1 MKLNFYED
9 LEQME
14 YIRKFNEN
22 KNKNK
27 KQWRNIMIDE
37 LNWNCSIE
45 RMICYFIEANRKIF
59 SQIHKRR
66 IIIIFKIK
74 SLRKLI

>member
-1 MKLNFYED
+1 MKLNLIAMITIIIIISLFGIGILLCLIIIWSDQCTTPEEQYYED

-27 KQWRNIMIDE
+27 K
-37 LNWNCSIE
+37 
-45 RMICYFIEANRKIF
+45 
-59 SQIHKRR
+59 
-66 IIIIFKIK
+66 
-74 SLRKLI
+74 

>member
-1 MKLNFYED
+1 MNLDLIAMITMLIIMSLFGIGILLCLIIIWSDQCTTPEEQYYED

-27 KQWRNIMIDE
+27 K
-37 LNWNCSIE
+37 
-45 RMICYFIEANRKIF
+45 
-59 SQIHKRR
+59 
-66 IIIIFKIK
+66 
-74 SLRKLI
+74 

>member
-27 KQWRNIMIDE
+27 KSNGGI
-37 LNWNCSIE
+37 L
-45 RMICYFIEANRKIF
+45 
-59 SQIHKRR
+59 
-66 IIIIFKIK
+66 
-74 SLRKLI
+74 

>member
-1 MKLNFYED
+1 MKLNLIAMITIIIIISLFGIVIFLYLIIIWSDQCTTPEEQYYED

-27 KQWRNIMIDE
+27 K
-37 LNWNCSIE
+37 
-45 RMICYFIEANRKIF
+45 
-59 SQIHKRR
+59 
-66 IIIIFKIK
+66 
-74 SLRKLI
+74 

>member
-1 MKLNFYED
+1 MKLNLIAMITIIIIISLFGIGIFLYLIIIWSDWCTTPEEQYYED

-27 KQWRNIMIDE
+27 K
-37 LNWNCSIE
+37 
-45 RMICYFIEANRKIF
+45 
-59 SQIHKRR
+59 
-66 IIIIFKIK
+66 
-74 SLRKLI
+74 

>member
-1 MKLNFYED
+1 MKLNLIAMITMLIIMSLFGIGILLCLIIIWSDQCTTPEEQYYED

-27 KQWRNIMIDE
+27 K
-37 LNWNCSIE
+37 
-45 RMICYFIEANRKIF
+45 
-59 SQIHKRR
+59 
-66 IIIIFKIK
+66 
-74 SLRKLI
+74 

>member
-1 MKLNFYED
+1 MKLNLIAMITIIIIISLLGIGIFLYLIIIWSDRCTTPEEQYYED

-27 KQWRNIMIDE
+27 K
-37 LNWNCSIE
+37 
-45 RMICYFIEANRKIF
+45 
-59 SQIHKRR
+59 
-66 IIIIFKIK
+66 
-74 SLRKLI
+74 

>member
-1 MKLNFYED
+1 MKLNLIAMITIIIIISLFGIGIFLYLIIIWSDQCTTPEEQYYED

-27 KQWRNIMIDE
+27 K
-37 LNWNCSIE
+37 
-45 RMICYFIEANRKIF
+45 
-59 SQIHKRR
+59 
-66 IIIIFKIK
+66 
-74 SLRKLI
+74 